1 MLISI
6 FASIG
11 AQNLGDELILK
22 NEIKLLEDE
31 YWKDTK
37 FIVFSY
43 DYKNPFFTKSN
54 IEYREYFPVWVKN
67 IWNLFKNFINFWS
80 FLNIVWKSDL
90 LVVWWGGII
99 YDSENQSAR
108 EPLDQWLFRTNVFR
122 FFNQKFLFFAV
133 WLSVKDKFNLHKVKK
148 IFSDAYKV
156 TVRDNYSHDLL
167 TELWIASEIIKD
179 PVFSEVKDSEKINYM
194 IKKVQSLQFSFKDLE
209 DLDLEWKKIALAFRS
224 GYLSDNS
231 DKLASRFEE
240 WKINEII
247 NYILKKWWE
256 VILLPHSFHKTDLL
270 ANDYVFLS
278 KFLRVNEKIR
288 VISSM
293 EEVYKKYI
301 YKEFDICLAMRLH
314 SIILSQVYWIP
325 YIWVSYSTKTDE
337 VLDILSK

>member
-22 NEIKLLEDE
+22 NEIKLLEEE

-43 DYKNPFFTKSN
+43 DYKNPFFTKAN
-54 IEYREYFPVWVKN
+54 IEYREYFPVWIKN
-67 IWNLFKNFINFWS
+67 LWNFFKNFINFWS

-90 LVVWWGGII
+90 LVVWWWGII
-99 YDSENQSAR
+99 YDLENQSAR
-108 EPLDQWLFRTNVFR
+108 EPLDQWLFRTNIFR
-122 FFNQKFLFFAV
+122 FFNQKILFFAV
-133 WLSVKDKFNLHKVKK
+133 WLNIKDKFNLRKVKK
-148 IFSDAYKV
+148 IFSDAHKV
-156 TVRDNYSHDLL
+156 TVRDKYSHDLL